1 MLTNMNTDAQMRLA
15 KANLTLIARMYEL
28 GHQQNILLL
37 EGLQKTLTESF
48 QEFQSSAKSALGAGD
63 WAAFSTAWTTIQ
75 FLTMKMQARQMQQ
88 ILEFNAKTQ
97 QNMNTI
103 LREAMS
109 NWQKDA
115 GAALQESA
123 GAMPLSTA
131 LRDWFNGAAPIPGR
145 DEYSGRSSV
154 ISRPT

>member
-1 MLTNMNTDAQMRLA
+1 MLTNITTDAQMRLA
-15 KANLTLIARMYEL
+15 KANLALTARLYEL
-28 GHQQNILLL
+28 GHQQNMLLL
-37 EGLQKTLTESF
+37 EGLQKTLSESF

-63 WAAFSTAWTTIQ
+63 WAAFSTIWTTMP
-75 FLTMKMQARQMQQ
+75 LLVMKMQARQMQQ

-97 QNMNTI
+97 QTMNMV

-109 NWQKDA
+109 SWQKDA

-123 GAMPLSTA
+123 GAMPMSTA
-131 LRDWFNGAAPIPGR
+131 LRDWFNGAALVPGH
-145 DEYSGRSSV
+145 DELSVRSTV

>member
-1 MLTNMNTDAQMRLA
+1 MLTNMNNDAQMRIA
-15 KANLTLIARMYEL
+15 KANLALTARLYEL
-28 GHQQNILLL
+28 GHQQNMLLL

-48 QEFQSSAKSALGAGD
+48 QEFQSSAKSALGAAD
-63 WAAFSTAWTTIQ
+63 WAAFSTAWTTIPL
-75 FLTMKMQARQMQQ
+75 LTMKMQARQMQQ

-115 GAALQESA
+115 GAAPQ
-123 GAMPLSTA
+123 
-131 LRDWFNGAAPIPGR
+131 
-145 DEYSGRSSV
+145 
-154 ISRPT
+154 